1 MKEEITKNK
10 KLLWIEMHRN
20 NIMLTIKLVGIFLT
34 VIMMAQ
40 AILGLA
46 TFASFVNEEGLQAG
60 SFTWGIPMM
69 NGEFELALA
78 TLQLEEPHYKDNAQ
92 AIIDCWDLKA
102 IINPIRLYRN
112 MRRSLVEFARV
123 SQRKI
128 ESDKGF
134 LKHMIRKEKHAAY
147 IAKLNHKVYK

>member
-34 VIMMAQ
+34 IIMMAQ

-46 TFASFVNEEGLQAG
+46 TFASFINQESIQNGG
-60 SFTWGIPMM
+60 FSWSMPMM
-69 NGEFELALA
+69 NKEFELALA
-78 TLQLEEPHYKDNAQ
+78 TLKMEEPHYKDNAQ
-92 AIIDCWDLKA
+92 AIIQCWDLKA

-112 MRRSLVEFARV
+112 MRRSLVEFARTA
-123 SQRKI
+123 QRKI

-134 LKHMIRKEKHAAY
+134 LKHMIRKQKHDEYLAS
-147 IAKLNHKVYK
+147 LNHKVYK